1 LTVSQDPKGKV
12 RCSPEQRSDSAPPQV
27 RCSPEQRSDSAP
39 PQGGYDLAVVG
50 AGVIGLACAW
60 RAAQAGMSVVVLE
73 RDVPGSGSSGVA
85 AGMLAPVTEADFGE
99 QTLLALNLESREMW
113 PGFAT
118 ELEELTGLPTGYVD
132 CGALVVAAD
141 RDDAQELRR
150 LHDFQRRLG
159 LDSEWLGPRAARSL
173 EPGLS
178 PRIGG
183 AVLAPRDAQVDPG
196 AVVAALA
203 QALEDA
209 GGELRSG
216 TEVVSLETGS
226 GRVTGL
232 RTAAGERVR
241 TSQVLVAAG
250 AWSSQGELADAAG
263 APEVRPVK
271 GQLLELRVRRGGGLP
286 ASRLVRTPRCYVVGR
301 ADGRVVIGATME
313 EQGFDTTIT
322 AGGVF
327 RLLEA
332 AYEVLPDIGELE
344 LVRAR
349 AGLRPFT
356 SDNTPVVGAGPIDG
370 LLWATGHGR
379 NGVLLAPLT
388 ALRTVDELCGA
399 TAIVSA

>member
-1 LTVSQDPKGKV
+1 LKVSDDPEG
-12 RCSPEQRSDSAPPQV
+12 SSA
-27 RCSPEQRSDSAP
+27 
-39 PQGGYDLAVVG
+39 YDLAVIG

-60 RAAQAGMSVVVLE
+60 RAAQAGMAVVVLE
-73 RDVPGSGSSGVA
+73 RDEPGSGSSGVA

-99 QTLLALNLESREMW
+99 DALLSLNTESREMW
-113 PGFAT
+113 PGFAA
-118 ELEELTGLPTGYVD
+118 ELEELTGLPTGYAD

-141 RDDAQELRR
+141 RDDAEELRR
-150 LHDFQRRLG
+150 LHALQRRLG

-178 PRIGG
+178 PRIG
-183 AVLAPRDAQVDPG
+183 AAILAPQEGQVDPG

-203 QALEDA
+203 QALGNA
-209 GGELRSG
+209 GGELRCG
-216 TEVVSLETGS
+216 AEVASLETAS
-226 GRVTGL
+226 GRVTGA
-232 RTAAGERVR
+232 RIANGDRVEAA
-241 TSQVLVAAG
+241 QVLVAAG
-250 AWSSQGELADAAG
+250 AWSSAGELATGAG

-271 GQLLELRVRRGGGLP
+271 GQLLELRVRRGGTLP
-286 ASRLVRTPRCYVVGR
+286 ASRIVRTPRCYVVGR
-301 ADGRVVIGATME
+301 SEGRVVVGATME

-356 SDNTPVVGAGPIDG
+356 PDNAPVVGPGAVEG

-388 ALRTVDELCGA
+388 ARRMVDALRGVPA
-399 TAIVSA
+399 VSA